1 MPTKKKSPWCD
12 HPIEQLKAEYD
23 IIGLTKFRQKYNVA
37 NSTIYKYL
45 WISQHSRDYAI
56 RKKAKVYTSKVVE
69 AYRKKMESIPTATTE
84 YYTGRKPFIKLPM
97 TVYANQ

>member
-23 IIGLTKFRQKYNVA
+23 MIWLTKFRQKYNVA

-45 WISQHSRDYAI
+45 GISKQCRDYAKH
-56 RKKAKVYTSKVVE
+56 KKAKVYTSNVVE
-69 AYRKKMESIPTATTE
+69 AYRKNMESIPPATTE
-84 YYTGRKPFIKLPM
+84 YYTGRKHFIKLPM

>member
-1 MPTKKKSPWCD
+1 MWTKKKSPWCD
-12 HPIEQLKAEYD
+12 HDMWELKKEYD
-23 IIGLTKFRQKYNVA
+23 IIWLTKFRQKYNVA

-45 WISQHSRDYAI
+45 GISQHSRDYAI

-69 AYRKKMESIPTATTE
+69 AYRKKMESIPPATTE
-84 YYTGRKPFIKLPM
+84 YYTGRKPFMTLPM